1 LGNKDNNIDAVTNF
15 YGLIDEVRIW
25 SSVLTEKQINTTYG
39 RTLAGNESDLVGYWR
54 FDEGFGDKIYD
65 ASYRNA
71 NNYNENHGVLYNAE
85 STNIVPNRNKFWVRG
100 ITDENGNYIIN
111 GIPYEGSGISYSVVP
126 EKGTH
131 VFNPSKT
138 LVYIGSNGATI
149 HNNINFTDRSSFTVR
164 GYVYYENPDASIQEL
179 LKIFAKTYPSKKK
192 DSSHAYQILSAMM
205 KR

>member
-1 LGNKDNNIDAVTNF
+1 V
-15 YGLIDEVRIW
+15 
-25 SSVLTEKQINTTYG
+25 
-39 RTLAGNESDLVGYWR
+39 
-54 FDEGFGDKIYD
+54 
-65 ASYRNA
+65 
-71 NNYNENHGVLYNAE
+71 E
-85 STNIVPNRNKFWVRG
+85 STNIVPDRNKFWVRG

-164 GYVYYENPDASIQEL
+164 GYVYYENPDAQNDSQLFPVEGVKL
-179 LKIFAKTYPSKKK
+179 LVDGEEKLDADGYNITTDANGYFECQVPMGQ
-192 DSSHAYQILSAMM
+192 H
-205 KR
+205 